1 MAVGEKIQAYRKALG
16 ISQEELGQRLLVSRQ
31 TISLWEKGQTMPT
44 IDNLIRLKEI
54 FGVSVDEFLDI
65 GNEADAGKTPSEPEP
80 MPNEAYTVL
89 FTKEELREIGKEIG
103 KPLYRNAILFS
114 AFFLYWIFTSLWNSA
129 SDGIIGFI
137 IGVFLFGAIAHG
149 RRIYDHKKLQ
159 KQWPERAASTVYE
172 YKIYTDY
179 LYINLYR
186 NNEKM
191 RQSKFY
197 FEDIEFMQH
206 VGRFLCICVSN
217 QLYYLRKSDLAE
229 SSFFYFYLY
238 QHPNK
243 ARKALNSDKWQIAS
257 RILFTA
263 SLCTLLVGIPFIATL
278 SSAESYIPN
287 MWILYL
293 LTPIPIASIVFGG
306 VLKKKEYKYKKNI
319 IVGIIMTILLCI
331 YGSFAFMM

>member
-54 FGVSVDEFLDI
+54 FGVSVDEILDI

-80 MPNEAYTVL
+80 MPYEAHTVL

-217 QLYYLRKSDLAE
+217 QLYYLRKSDLSE
-229 SSFFYFYLY
+229 NSFFYAYLY
-238 QHPNK
+238 QNPNK
-243 ARKALNSDKWQIAS
+243 MRKSPVPDKWKTISNLLFAVTLCIPIA
-257 RILFTA
+257 IGP
-263 SLCTLLVGIPFIATL
+263 LVGLFGGDF
-278 SSAESYIPN
+278 ERD
-287 MWILYL
+287 MWMLYL
-293 LTPIPIASIVFGG
+293 LTPIPIASIVYGCVWKAKG
-306 VLKKKEYKYKKNI
+306 RNCKKNI
-319 IVGIIMTILLCI
+319 IVGIIVLVLLCI
-331 YGSFAFMM
+331 FGSFTFLS

>member
-54 FGVSVDEFLDI
+54 FGVSVDEILDI

-80 MPNEAYTVL
+80 MPNEAYTVS

-137 IGVFLFGAIAHG
+137 IGAFLFGAIAHG

-217 QLYYLRKSDLAE
+217 QLYYLRKSDLSE
-229 SSFFYFYLY
+229 NSFFYAYLY
-238 QHPNK
+238 QNPNK
-243 ARKALNSDKWQIAS
+243 MRKSPVPDKWKTISNLLFAVTLCIPIA
-257 RILFTA
+257 IGP
-263 SLCTLLVGIPFIATL
+263 LVGLFGGDF
-278 SSAESYIPN
+278 ERD
-287 MWILYL
+287 MWMLYL
-293 LTPIPIASIVFGG
+293 LTPIPIASIVYGCVWKAKG
-306 VLKKKEYKYKKNI
+306 RNCKKNI
-319 IVGIIMTILLCI
+319 IVGIIVLVLLCI
-331 YGSFAFMM
+331 FGSFTFLS

>member
-54 FGVSVDEFLDI
+54 FGVSVDEILDV
-65 GNEADAGKTPSEPEP
+65 GNGADAGKTQPEPEP
-80 MPNEAYTVL
+80 MPNEAYTVS

-159 KQWPERAASTVYE
+159 KQIGRA
-172 YKIYTDY
+172 
-179 LYINLYR
+179 
-186 NNEKM
+186 
-191 RQSKFY
+191 
-197 FEDIEFMQH
+197 H
-206 VGRFLCICVSN
+206 V
-217 QLYYLRKSDLAE
+217 
-229 SSFFYFYLY
+229 
-238 QHPNK
+238 
-243 ARKALNSDKWQIAS
+243 
-257 RILFTA
+257 
-263 SLCTLLVGIPFIATL
+263 
-278 SSAESYIPN
+278 
-287 MWILYL
+287 
-293 LTPIPIASIVFGG
+293 
-306 VLKKKEYKYKKNI
+306 
-319 IVGIIMTILLCI
+319 
-331 YGSFAFMM
+331 

>member
-54 FGVSVDEFLDI
+54 FGVSVDEILDV
-65 GNEADAGKTPSEPEP
+65 GNGADAGKTQPEPEP
-80 MPNEAYTVL
+80 MPNEAYTVS
-89 FTKEELREIGKEIG
+89 FTKEELREIGKEDS
-103 KPLYRNAILFS
+103 KPLYRNAIVFS

-137 IGVFLFGAIAHG
+137 IGAFLFGAIAHG

-206 VGRFLCICVSN
+206 VGRFLCICVSG
-217 QLYYLRKSDLAE
+217 QLYYLRKSDLSE
-229 SSFFYFYLY
+229 NSFFYAYLY
-238 QHPNK
+238 QNPNK
-243 ARKALNSDKWQIAS
+243 MRKSPVPDKWKTIS
-257 RILFTA
+257 NLLFAVT
-263 SLCTLLVGIPFIATL
+263 LCTPIAIGPLVGLFG
-278 SSAESYIPN
+278 EDFERD

-293 LTPIPIASIVFGG
+293 LTPIPIASIVYGCVWKAKG
-306 VLKKKEYKYKKNI
+306 RNCKKNI
-319 IVGIIMTILLCI
+319 IVGIIVLVLLCI
-331 YGSFAFMM
+331 FGSFTFLS

>member
-54 FGVSVDEFLDI
+54 FGVSVDEILDV

-80 MPNEAYTVL
+80 MPYEAYTVL

-103 KPLYRNAILFS
+103 KPLYRNAIVFS

-217 QLYYLRKSDLAE
+217 QLYYLRKSDLSE
-229 SSFFYFYLY
+229 NSFFYAYLY
-238 QHPNK
+238 QNPNK
-243 ARKALNSDKWQIAS
+243 MRKSPVPDKWKTIS
-257 RILFTA
+257 NLLFAVT
-263 SLCTLLVGIPFIATL
+263 LCTPIAIGPLVGLFG
-278 SSAESYIPN
+278 EDFERD

-293 LTPIPIASIVFGG
+293 LTPIPIASIVYGCVWKAKG
-306 VLKKKEYKYKKNI
+306 RNCKKNI
-319 IVGIIMTILLCI
+319 IVGIIVLVLLCI
-331 YGSFAFMM
+331 FGSFTFLS

>member
-31 TISLWEKGQTMPT
+31 TISLWKKGQTMPT

-54 FGVSVDEFLDI
+54 FGVSVDEILDV
-65 GNEADAGKTPSEPEP
+65 GNGADAGKTQPEPEP
-80 MPNEAYTVL
+80 MPNEAYTVS

-206 VGRFLCICVSN
+206 VGRFLCICVSG
-217 QLYYLRKSDLAE
+217 QLYYLRKSDLSE
-229 SSFFYFYLY
+229 NSFFYAYLY
-238 QHPNK
+238 QNPNK
-243 ARKALNSDKWQIAS
+243 MRKSPVPDKWKTISNLLFAVTLCIPIA
-257 RILFTA
+257 IGP
-263 SLCTLLVGIPFIATL
+263 LVGLFGGDF
-278 SSAESYIPN
+278 ERD
-287 MWILYL
+287 MWMLYL
-293 LTPIPIASIVFGG
+293 LTPIPIASIVYGCVWKAKG
-306 VLKKKEYKYKKNI
+306 RNCKKNI
-319 IVGIIMTILLCI
+319 IVGIIVLVLLCI
-331 YGSFAFMM
+331 FGSFTFLS

>member
-54 FGVSVDEFLDI
+54 FGVSVDEILDV

-137 IGVFLFGAIAHG
+137 IGAFLFGAIAHG

-217 QLYYLRKSDLAE
+217 QLYYLRKSDLSE
-229 SSFFYFYLY
+229 NSFFYAYLY
-238 QHPNK
+238 QNPNK
-243 ARKALNSDKWQIAS
+243 MRKSPVPDKWKTIS
-257 RILFTA
+257 NLLFAVT
-263 SLCTLLVGIPFIATL
+263 LCTPIAIGPLVGLFG
-278 SSAESYIPN
+278 EDFERD

-293 LTPIPIASIVFGG
+293 LTPIPIASIVYGCVWKAKG
-306 VLKKKEYKYKKNI
+306 RNCKKNI
-319 IVGIIMTILLCI
+319 IVGIIVLVLLCI
-331 YGSFAFMM
+331 FGSFTFLS

>member
-54 FGVSVDEFLDI
+54 FGVSVDEILDV
-65 GNEADAGKTPSEPEP
+65 GNEADAGKTQPEPEP
-80 MPNEAYTVL
+80 MPYEAHTVL

-114 AFFLYWIFTSLWNSA
+114 AFFLYCIFTSLWNSA

-137 IGVFLFGAIAHG
+137 IGAFLFGAIAHG

-179 LYINLYR
+179 LCVNLYR
-186 NNEKM
+186 GNEKT
-191 RQSKFY
+191 RQSKYY
-197 FEDIEFMQH
+197 FGDIEFIQNI
-206 VGRFLCICVSN
+206 GRFLCICLSG
-217 QLYYLRKSDLAE
+217 QLYYLRKSDLSE
-229 SSFFYFYLY
+229 NSFFYAYLY
-238 QHPNK
+238 QNPNK
-243 ARKALNSDKWQIAS
+243 MRKSPVPDKWKIIS
-257 RILFTA
+257 NLLFAA
-263 SLCTLLVGIPFIATL
+263 SLCAPIAIGPLVGLFG
-278 SSAESYIPN
+278 EDFERD

-293 LTPIPIASIVFGG
+293 LTPIPIASIVYGCVWKAKG
-306 VLKKKEYKYKKNI
+306 RNCKKNI
-319 IVGIIMTILLCI
+319 IVGIIVLVLLCI
-331 YGSFAFMM
+331 FGSFTFLS

>member
-54 FGVSVDEFLDI
+54 FGVSVDEILDI

-80 MPNEAYTVL
+80 MPNEAHMVS

-217 QLYYLRKSDLAE
+217 QLYYLRKSDLSE
-229 SSFFYFYLY
+229 NSFFYAYLY
-238 QHPNK
+238 QNPNK
-243 ARKALNSDKWQIAS
+243 MRKSPVPDKWKTISNLLFAVTLCIPIA
-257 RILFTA
+257 IGP
-263 SLCTLLVGIPFIATL
+263 LVGLFG
-278 SSAESYIPN
+278 EDFERD
-287 MWILYL
+287 MWMLYL
-293 LTPIPIASIVFGG
+293 LTPIPIASIVYGCVWKAKG
-306 VLKKKEYKYKKNI
+306 RNCKKNI
-319 IVGIIMTILLCI
+319 IVGIIVLVLLCI
-331 YGSFAFMM
+331 FGSFTFLS

>member
-54 FGVSVDEFLDI
+54 FGVSVDEILDV
-65 GNEADAGKTPSEPEP
+65 GNGADAGKTQPEPEP
-80 MPNEAYTVL
+80 MPNEAYTVS

-137 IGVFLFGAIAHG
+137 IGAFLFGVIAHG

-217 QLYYLRKSDLAE
+217 QLYYLRKSDLSE
-229 SSFFYFYLY
+229 NSFFYAYLY
-238 QHPNK
+238 QNPNK
-243 ARKALNSDKWQIAS
+243 MRKSPVPDKWKTISNLLFAVTLCIPIA
-257 RILFTA
+257 IGP
-263 SLCTLLVGIPFIATL
+263 LVGLFG
-278 SSAESYIPN
+278 EDFERD

-293 LTPIPIASIVFGG
+293 LTPIPIASIVYGCVWKAKG
-306 VLKKKEYKYKKNI
+306 RNCKKNI
-319 IVGIIMTILLCI
+319 IVGIIVLVLLCI
-331 YGSFAFMM
+331 FGSFTFLS

>member
-137 IGVFLFGAIAHG
+137 IGAFLFGAIAHG

-217 QLYYLRKSDLAE
+217 QLYYLRKSDLSE
-229 SSFFYFYLY
+229 NSFFYAYLY
-238 QHPNK
+238 QNPNK
-243 ARKALNSDKWQIAS
+243 MRKSPVPDKWKTIS
-257 RILFTA
+257 NLLFAVT
-263 SLCTLLVGIPFIATL
+263 LCTPIAIGPLVGLFG
-278 SSAESYIPN
+278 EDFERD

-293 LTPIPIASIVFGG
+293 LTPIPIASIVYGCVWKAKG
-306 VLKKKEYKYKKNI
+306 RNCKKNI
-319 IVGIIMTILLCI
+319 IVGIIVLVLLCI
-331 YGSFAFMM
+331 FGSFTFLS

>member
-54 FGVSVDEFLDI
+54 FGVSVDEILDV
-65 GNEADAGKTPSEPEP
+65 GNEADAGKTQPEPEP
-80 MPNEAYTVL
+80 MPNEAYTVS

-217 QLYYLRKSDLAE
+217 QLYYLRKSDLSE
-229 SSFFYFYLY
+229 NSFFYAYLY
-238 QHPNK
+238 QNPNK
-243 ARKALNSDKWQIAS
+243 MRKSPVPDKWKTIS
-257 RILFTA
+257 NLLFAVT
-263 SLCTLLVGIPFIATL
+263 LCTPIAIGPLVGLFG
-278 SSAESYIPN
+278 EDFERD

-319 IVGIIMTILLCI
+319 IVGIIVLVLLCI
-331 YGSFAFMM
+331 FGSFTFLS

>member
-54 FGVSVDEFLDI
+54 FGVSVDEILDV

-137 IGVFLFGAIAHG
+137 IGAFLFGAIAHG

-206 VGRFLCICVSN
+206 VGRFLCICVSG
-217 QLYYLRKSDLAE
+217 QLYYLRKSDLSE
-229 SSFFYFYLY
+229 NSFFYAYLY
-238 QHPNK
+238 QNPNK
-243 ARKALNSDKWQIAS
+243 MRKSPVPDKWKTIS
-257 RILFTA
+257 NLLFAVT
-263 SLCTLLVGIPFIATL
+263 LCTPIAIGPLVGLFG
-278 SSAESYIPN
+278 EDFERD

-293 LTPIPIASIVFGG
+293 LTPIPIASIVYGCVWKAKG
-306 VLKKKEYKYKKNI
+306 RNCKKNI
-319 IVGIIMTILLCI
+319 IVGIIVLVLLCI
-331 YGSFAFMM
+331 FGSFTFLS